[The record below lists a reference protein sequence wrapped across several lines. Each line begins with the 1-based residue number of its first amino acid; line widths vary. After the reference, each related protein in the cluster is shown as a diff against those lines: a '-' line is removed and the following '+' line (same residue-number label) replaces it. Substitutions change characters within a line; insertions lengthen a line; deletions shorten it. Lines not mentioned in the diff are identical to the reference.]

1 MKTFKWSIPEPRHHE
16 DSKGSFDPVDKKEI
30 RKEMIIGGLIMALG
44 YLMLFPL
51 AELALDDST
60 HAVLFCA
67 IIASA
72 GFATTAVAGKNGI
85 KGSLIASMA
94 GVVLF
99 AMRYSS
105 EDPLWVIGLFFLGFY
120 HLPIF
125 IGWGLGYGLY
135 KNRKRKKMETDP
147 DAGIN
152 SVTSLRDSTP

>member
-1 MKTFKWSIPEPRHHE
+1 MKTFKWSIPEPSHHE
-16 DSKGSFDPVDKKEI
+16 DSKGSFDPVEKKEI
-30 RKEMIIGGLIMALG
+30 RKEIVIGGLIMALG

-51 AELALDDST
+51 AELALDESAYT
-60 HAVLFCA
+60 ALFCA
-67 IIASA
+67 IILCA

-94 GVVLF
+94 GVILF
-99 AMRYSS
+99 GMRYAS

-120 HLPIF
+120 HFPIL
-125 IGWGLGYGLY
+125 IGWGVGYGLY
-135 KNRKRKKMETDP
+135 KNRKRKKIETDP